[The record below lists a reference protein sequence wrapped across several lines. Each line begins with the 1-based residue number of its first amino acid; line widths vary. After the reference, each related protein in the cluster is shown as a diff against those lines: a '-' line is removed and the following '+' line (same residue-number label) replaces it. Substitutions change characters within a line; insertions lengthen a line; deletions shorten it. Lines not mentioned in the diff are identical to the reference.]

1 MNKRHFFHG
10 FFELLQIAAAILS
23 IASSPMLDLVSRP
36 GAKDWLTVTHMAIY
50 HAPWLG
56 WFALATLFGA
66 TIAKQAFG
74 NTPQNHR
81 RDQEK
86 KPEKFPA

>member
-1 MNKRHFFHG
+1 MNKRHFFHSL
-10 FFELLQIAAAILS
+10 FELVQIAAAIMA
-23 IASSPMLDLVSRP
+23 IASSPMLDLMSRP
-36 GAKDWLTVTHMAIY
+36 GATDWLTELHMAIY

-56 WFALATLFGA
+56 YLALGALFGA

-81 RDQEK
+81 RDQQRQTAK
-86 KPEKFPA
+86 